1 MKSAILVFVSL
12 MSTVALAEKGQGKC
26 ASYPKLA
33 AVEWMNKIFESD
45 IETKKDINA
54 EAITIEMKAPV
65 LQVTSKNPAGVFES
79 YVLDW
84 SMRYKGK
91 LMKYTAT
98 YLYNAECH
106 RLRDAEFKHAKG
118 SEEKP

>member
-1 MKSAILVFVSL
+1 
-12 MSTVALAEKGQGKC
+12 MSTTALAEKGQGKC

-54 EAITIEMKAPV
+54 GAITIEMKAPV
-65 LQVTSKNPAGVFES
+65 LQVTSKNPPGVFES

-98 YLYNAECH
+98 YLYDTECH
-106 RLRDAEFKHAKG
+106 RLRDAEFKYAKG
-118 SEEKP
+118 SEEK

>member
-1 MKSAILVFVSL
+1 MKYILITLSLLSASAF
-12 MSTVALAEKGQGKC
+12 AEKGQGKC
-26 ASYPKLA
+26 APYPKLA
-33 AVEWMNKIFESD
+33 MVEWMSKIFESD
-45 IETKKDINA
+45 IETKKEIGG
-54 EAITIEMKAPV
+54 EAVVVEAKAPV
-65 LQVTSKNPAGVFES
+65 LQVTAKNPAGVFES

-98 YLYNAECH
+98 YLYDAECH